1 MLLSKKSHKLKSQET
16 YTQDAKYILKTID
29 SDNHMENEQVICM
42 HMWKRGHFKRM
53 MLYSKDKSKWEDG

>member
-42 HMWKRGHFKRM
+42 HM
-53 MLYSKDKSKWEDG
+53 